1 MSLATTARSLPLLT
15 FISLLLLSSSLAFY
29 ADHWITED
37 LIAQTLFALFFFRFD
52 SNLLVFAGFK
62 C

>member
-29 ADHWITED
+29 ADHWING
-37 LIAQTLFALFFFRFD
+37 RFD
-52 SNLLVFAGFK
+52 SSNCSVFFSF
-62 C
+62 